1 VTRPGATLAL
11 SADASSA
18 LKRLAAAYAPRRTRV
33 SDPVTC
39 HRKATDTPAP
49 TGLAAQYEY
58 EPNTNDSRQRG
69 GRYGTYYRPTVEYL
83 AGNAVPAT
91 ARVSAT
97 VAPRGGM
104 PQKAPRRTVSSKS
117 RKYFPGTGYPVEEHF
132 RLIAVA
138 RHSHAVTNGL

>member
-1 VTRPGATLAL
+1 MAL
-11 SADASSA
+11 SADAGSA
-18 LKRLAAAYAPRRTRV
+18 LERLSAAYAPRRTRV

-49 TGLAAQYEY
+49 NGLADGYGYA
-58 EPNTNDSRQRG
+58 PNTNDNRKRGARTG
-69 GRYGTYYRPTVEYL
+69 GRFRPTVEYW
-83 AGNAVPAT
+83 AGNPVPAT

-132 RLIAVA
+132 RLIEVA
-138 RHSHAVTNGL
+138 RHSHAIANGL